1 MQAGAKLAVNAESLY
16 FYESMLL
23 FCIGLN
29 LIFYVKSILLVVYNF
44 RLGDETMNNYW
55 YFCVTLFFCMLHAL

>member
-1 MQAGAKLAVNAESLY
+1 MQAGAKLTVNAESLY

-44 RLGDETMNNYW
+44 R
-55 YFCVTLFFCMLHAL
+55 

>member
-16 FYESMLL
+16 FYELMLL
-23 FCIGLN
+23 FCTCLDLVI
-29 LIFYVKSILLVVYNF
+29 YVKGISLVVYNF